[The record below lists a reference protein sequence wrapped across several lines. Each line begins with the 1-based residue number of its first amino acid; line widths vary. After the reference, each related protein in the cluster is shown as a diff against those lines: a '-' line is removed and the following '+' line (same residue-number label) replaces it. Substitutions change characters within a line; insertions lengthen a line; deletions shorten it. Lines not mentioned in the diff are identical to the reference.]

1 MVQLKQFKY
10 VGKDIDDFI
19 LKGDGMTAWWDNME
33 EYGYYNGALGPELY
47 DELHR
52 AQVLPTHELHRV
64 CKNGAVD

>member
-1 MVQLKQFKY
+1 
-10 VGKDIDDFI
+10 
-19 LKGDGMTAWWDNME
+19 MTAWWDNME